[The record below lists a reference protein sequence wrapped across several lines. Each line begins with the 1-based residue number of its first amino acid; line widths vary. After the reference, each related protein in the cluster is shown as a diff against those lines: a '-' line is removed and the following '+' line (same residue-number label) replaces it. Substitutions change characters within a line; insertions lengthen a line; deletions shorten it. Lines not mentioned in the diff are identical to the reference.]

1 MQTASSHLGHDS
13 RTPHQDPEHGDIF
26 SASTACHQP
35 DTPPHHHH
43 TVGVIKICTLVFRE
57 VLSLGCI
64 ILENICAHHQED
76 LLRISKHPQ
85 LAQGCLY
92 LGPGPSVLDK
102 SFFAESVL
110 TSYNFLASL
119 QIIFNL
125 ENGQIKFLDNF
136 FYLLSSI
143 YSRQERVNDANCSVD
158 NSGPA
163 LPAPPRP
170 SVRALQSPS

>member
-125 ENGQIKFLDNF
+125 EHGQLKFLDNF
-136 FYLLSSI
+136 LSIIYYLFSAGES
-143 YSRQERVNDANCSVD
+143 
-158 NSGPA
+158 
-163 LPAPPRP
+163 
-170 SVRALQSPS
+170 